1 MPTGSRYRRISQTT
15 VTGPTNLEV
24 LRQLR
29 RRDNSR
35 PSKRD
40 AAGKQSGML
49 GKGRDAHTGPM
60 ATDSE
65 RVRQFLGE
73 VIPSGGSENDT
84 MFTNVQIEDLLL
96 QADGDVDAAVLS
108 GWRQKAAEFAELVD
122 VQEGTSKR
130 AMSDLHKN
138 ALAMRWGCPSTICRP
153 LWPFWATEESRDRL
167 LVRV

>member
-1 MPTGSRYRRISQTT
+1 
-15 VTGPTNLEV
+15 
-24 LRQLR
+24 
-29 RRDNSR
+29 
-35 PSKRD
+35 
-40 AAGKQSGML
+40 
-49 GKGRDAHTGPM
+49 M

-84 MFTNVQIEDLLL
+84 MFTNVQIEDLLI

-138 ALAMRWGCPSTICRP
+138 ALAMVTALGGAAGSGLSSSAGTKIHKIERS
-153 LWPFWATEESRDRL
+153 
-167 LVRV
+167 